1 MDARR
6 LLLCALL
13 VPALLTSCGGS
24 EGSGSGGS
32 SAAAT
37 SATSATSA
45 TGAAEPAE
53 PGRRRAAAPP
63 RAAAVPAEARSPP
76 PLGTV
81 TTLAAPCTVATDLA
95 GATCETLTVSGCADL
110 GDATVQLILA
120 EPTGG
125 PYRGTVVFGSGSTGT
140 NPMEKAGGAAF
151 LAELETLRA
160 NGYRVLERA
169 WQGSAKEDRGW
180 LRGTKGPF
188 VSACR
193 YATLLTYLADRFDD
207 GGALCAVGFSGG
219 SLELGMVMARWGL
232 GARLDQ
238 AVFESGPTASFSD
251 ACIAH
256 EPFTS
261 TCADITAAQ
270 PWDCGTDGPSC
281 LLGDSIACLIDES
294 YGAMPMAADGCDPN
308 VKVCAAHD
316 EAFASQLSADSV
328 LAPGA
333 QTAFP
338 GTRLGGLF
346 GMKDCGSGAALHG
359 LDFVTHV
366 TGKDGASPTVVIEP
380 SSGHT
385 VHTTAEGALALRQLV
400 EAGCSK

>member
-6 LLLCALL
+6 LLPCALL

-24 EGSGSGGS
+24 EGGGSGGS

-37 SATSATSA
+37 SATSATGSGGA
-45 TGAAEPAE
+45 GGTGAATSSSATT
-53 PGRRRAAAPP
+53 GSGAGGGT
-63 RAAAVPAEARSPP
+63 VTPP

-81 TTLAAPCTVATDLA
+81 TTLAPPCTVATDLA
-95 GATCETLTVSGCADL
+95 GATCETLTISGCADL
-110 GDATVQLILA
+110 DDATVQLILA

-316 EAFASQLSADSV
+316 EAFAGQLSADSV

-380 SSGHT
+380 TSGHT

>member
-6 LLLCALL
+6 LLLSFLL
-13 VPALLTSCGGS
+13 VPALAASCGDS
-24 EGSGSGGS
+24 EESGSGGS
-32 SAAAT
+32 AAATTGAT
-37 SATSATSA
+37 SATSGSGGDATSSSA
-45 TGAAEPAE
+45 ASGGGGSGGGA
-53 PGRRRAAAPP
+53 
-63 RAAAVPAEARSPP
+63 VPP

-81 TTLAAPCTVATDLA
+81 TALADPCGVTTDLA
-95 GATCETLTVSGCADL
+95 GATCETLTISGCADL
-110 GDATVQLILA
+110 DDSTVQLILA
-120 EPTGG
+120 DPTGG
-125 PYRGTVVFGSGSTGT
+125 PFRGTVVFGSGSTGT

-160 NGYRVLERA
+160 NGYRVIERA

-180 LRGTKGPF
+180 LRGTEGPF

-207 GGALCAVGFSGG
+207 GGAMCAVGFSGG
-219 SLELGMVMARWGL
+219 SMELGMVMARWGL

-270 PWDCGTDGPSC
+270 PWDCGTEGPSC

-294 YGAMPMAADGCDPN
+294 YGAVPMAADGCDPE

-316 EAFASQLSADSV
+316 EAFAAQLLADSV

-366 TGKDGASPTVVIEP
+366 TGKDGAPTVVIEP
-380 SSGHT
+380 TSGHT